1 MRTSIKLYEINTA
14 FHEAMIL
21 CFRILLT
28 KDVDVIKKG
37 AIYDGAWPRPT
48 LLGDMEFFWDALW
61 CEQNKRGPVVGWNV
75 LPQPFYIQPAIFPQL
90 TWGGHFTGGSLTP
103 PISARMNHW
112 FIVARSRKLCRKLDA
127 TKLYPT
133 EPFSSSHLAMFK
145 PAACDV
151 TM

>member
-28 KDVDVIKKG
+28 KDFDVIKKD

-48 LLGDMEFFWDALW
+48 LLGDMEFFLDALW

-75 LPQPFYIQPAIFPQL
+75 LPNNTASVRQVFRPFAFRILLSPYFRYVL
-90 TWGGHFTGGSLTP
+90 RRLHN
-103 PISARMNHW
+103 SANFLSSKSEFLVW
-112 FIVARSRKLCRKLDA
+112 DRKGL
-127 TKLYPT
+127 
-133 EPFSSSHLAMFK
+133 
-145 PAACDV
+145 
-151 TM
+151 